1 MSYSYAPCDKH
12 LKLSLVVPHTVSS
25 LYVTLYNDGHT
36 QCHHYTPL
44 CTVMVTDHH
53 CTEWCMVMT
62 LCLTVIVQSGLW
74 WWHYDQQSPTV
85 SSPYTTLYNDYY
97 TITCE
102 ISNVFNYKWSH
113 GRWGHSKWNYNTYYN
128 LTNVQRTAA
137 TTSYVILLPKHCNG
151 LLFHFLCGHHK
162 ITFWTIQSGCSYMR
176 LSSELGSSEC
186 EELHIT

>member
-1 MSYSYAPCDKH
+1 MATHSVIIIHHSVQWW
-12 LKLSLVVPHTVSS
+12 SLTI
-25 LYVTLYNDGHT
+25 
-36 QCHHYTPL
+36 
-44 CTVMVTDHH
+44 
-53 CTEWCMVMT
+53 
-62 LCLTVIVQSGLW
+62 IVQSGIW
-74 WWHYDQQSPTV
+74 WWHCVWPSLYRVAYGDDTVCDQQSPTV
-85 SSPYTTLYNDYY
+85 SSLYTTLYNDCY

-128 LTNVQRTAA
+128 STNVQRTAA